1 MKKNNFIFYLLFIT
15 TILQAQTKTSK
26 LGITAGF
33 GFQQY
38 NGDLGNGFYNF
49 KTSSYGVGS
58 AQIASYLTPSFDAG
72 IMFSIG
78 DYGYCQTEEEAN
90 KEVPFSDRC
99 PGCLGRV
106 GIGNLNSRMISGGL
120 FIRYKLANGYILKED
135 SKLSPYLYA
144 GASFNQLTDRMKMN
158 CVTPGNYYTINAG
171 AGINYNLSDR
181 FVIGYNVGFGRFTS
195 DKVDLQVRCSKDMY
209 MQNTLHIGINI
220 F

>member
-1 MKKNNFIFYLLFIT
+1 MKKLSILLLFST
-15 TILQAQTKTSK
+15 LTLFLTAQTADHK

-58 AQIASYLTPSFDAG
+58 AQVAYYLNKSFDAG
-72 IMFSIG
+72 LLFNIG
-78 DYGYCQTEEEAN
+78 DYGYCQSFEEAN

-106 GIGNLNSRMISGGL
+106 GIGNLNSRMISGG
-120 FIRYKLANGYILKED
+120 IMARYKLSNGYILRENN
-135 SKLSPYLYA
+135 KLKPYIYA
-144 GASFNQLTDRMKMN
+144 GMTYNQITDRMKMN
-158 CVTPGNYYTINAG
+158 CVTPGNYYSINAG
-171 AGINYNLSDR
+171 AGINYMVSDR
-181 FVIGYNVGFGRFTS
+181 FLIGINVGFGRFTS
-195 DKVDLQVRCSKDMY
+195 DKIDLQVRCSKDMY
-209 MQNTLHIGINI
+209 MQNTVHIGINL